1 MQIVEIKENEKGQRF
16 DRFLRKYL
24 KYTDIAL
31 KSIFKA
37 IRKGDIKVNGSK
49 SKESYILNMG
59 DEIVFN
65 SFFSSQ
71 IKESQKDKNHKIK
84 NIKKSNIEKLILF
97 EDEYWLAIDK
107 PSGIVIHPGDK
118 NYNTITLVDLLQNYL
133 KSDIGTFKP
142 MFGYRLDKDTSGII
156 IAGKK
161 YESLKLLNLLIKNRN
176 TKKKYIAVVLG
187 KINKEEIID
196 NNLEKV
202 YSKKLGKNIVI
213 CSSNGQSAKTIVKPI
228 KHKFIEGIGYITL
241 LDIEIKTGRMHQI
254 RVHLK
259 KIKHPVIGDLIYG
272 NSEKNKLFLN
282 KFGINR
288 QLLHSSEYYFYDSI
302 QKKNINIHSPIPQ
315 IIKNIF

>member
-1 MQIVEIKENEKGQRF
+1 MQIVEIKENEKWQRF

-37 IRKGDIKVNGSK
+37 IRKWDIKVNWSK
-49 SKESYILNMG
+49 SKESYILNMW

-107 PSGIVIHPGDK
+107 PSWIVIHPWDK

-133 KSDIGTFKP
+133 KSDIWTFKP
-142 MFGYRLDKDTSGII
+142 MFWYRLDKDTSWII

-176 TKKKYIAVVLG
+176 TKKKYIAVVLW

-213 CSSNGQSAKTIVKPI
+213 CSSNWQSAKTIVKPI
-228 KHKFIEGIGYITL
+228 KHKFIEWIWYITL

-259 KIKHPVIGDLIYG
+259 KIKHPVIWDLIYG

-282 KFGINR
+282 KFWINR